1 MPSDNQT
8 FDMIVIGSGI
18 GGLTVASLLAQL
30 KHKRVLI
37 LERHFKLGGFTHSF
51 TRSHKRLW
59 DVGLHYVGEMASGTM
74 GRQLFDLITQRK
86 VQWNKMPSPFE
97 KFVYPDFT
105 FDVPD
110 DDNLFQQSL
119 IERFPHEQVAIKQY
133 FKDVLR
139 VADWYRTNMLMQSA
153 PALIRWPAQLVKLG
167 AKDMALSTTA
177 EYLNRHFKDQ
187 KLKAV
192 VASQWGDYGLPPADS
207 AFAIHAL
214 IVTHYFKGGYY
225 PAGGAETIVESIAP
239 IVEANGGQCLVNHN
253 VTEIIIRDGKAV
265 GVKVAVKNG
274 RENVEKEFLAPI
286 IVSDAGAYTTFNRLL
301 PENVQLPFCNQLEQ
315 VAGGHSFVTVYLGLK
330 ENPSKLGFHGENHW
344 IYSGYDHNEMCQ
356 RRNEILEDKP
366 LYCYLSFPSQKDP
379 QAVAHTAEIITTLDY
394 ATVENWKN
402 RPWLKRGA
410 DYQALKDK
418 VAETLIDF
426 VNERYSGFKDLIEY
440 QEVSTPI
447 TIETFTGHLR
457 GRVYGIP
464 ATPERF
470 RLSWLKVTTP
480 IKNLFLTG
488 ADVAAPGI
496 LGALMGGVATSAHL
510 LGSLGVIQ
518 ILFASKKG
526 S

>member
-1 MPSDNQT
+1 MSSTNQI
-8 FDMIVIGSGI
+8 FDLIVIGSGI
-18 GGLTVASLLAQL
+18 GGLTVASLMSQM
-30 KHKRVLI
+30 KHKRVLV

-51 TRSHKRLW
+51 TRPKKRLW
-59 DVGLHYVGEMASGTM
+59 DVGLHYVGEMATGMM

-86 VQWNKMPSPFE
+86 VQWNKMCSPFE

-110 DDNLFQQSL
+110 DENLFQQAL
-119 IERFPHEQVAIKQY
+119 IERFPHERVAIEQY

-139 VADWYRTNMLMQSA
+139 VADWYRTNILMQSA
-153 PALIRWPAQLVKLG
+153 PALIRLPAQFAKLG
-167 AKDMALSTTA
+167 AKDIALITTA

-187 KLKAV
+187 KLKAI
-192 VASQWGDYGLPPADS
+192 VASQWSDYGLPPAES

-214 IVTHYFKGGYY
+214 VVAHYFKGGYY

-239 IVEANGGQCLVNHN
+239 IVEANGGQCLVNHT
-253 VTEIIIRDGKAV
+253 VTEIIVRNGKAV
-265 GVKVAVKNG
+265 GVKVAVKKG
-274 RENVEKEFLAPI
+274 QESVEKEIFAPI

-301 PENVQLPFCNQLEQ
+301 SETVQLPFRNQLEQ
-315 VAGGHSFVTVYLGLK
+315 VAGGHGFVTVYLGLK

-344 IYSGYDHNEMCQ
+344 IYSGYDHDEMCQ
-356 RRNEILEDKP
+356 HRNEILEGKP
-366 LYCYLSFPSQKDP
+366 NYCYLSFPSQKDP
-379 QAVAHTAEIITTLDY
+379 QAVSHTAEIITALDY

-402 RPWLKRGA
+402 YPWLKRGA

-418 VAETLIDF
+418 LAETLIDF
-426 VNERYSGFKDLIEY
+426 VNERYSGFKDLVNY

-457 GRVYGIP
+457 GTICEIP

-470 RLSWLKVTTP
+470 RLSWLKVATP
-480 IKNLFLTG
+480 VKNLYLTG
-488 ADVAAPGI
+488 TDVAALGI

-510 LGSLGVIQ
+510 LGRSGLMQ
-518 ILFASKKG
+518 ILSASKKV